1 MKKLGL
7 FISILIITL
16 LFGCGEEK
24 PEFSEHITPVLEVMA
39 NAPNADYLDPESM
52 LSYGLNSEPSEAER
66 EEAARLTQINDEN
79 WEKAL
84 GEHFGPGCLRA
95 SINTGIGKNLLWT
108 VEATDVESIELKSID
123 LKETKQN
130 GDEIVS
136 VTVTVDGEKEVVFEM
151 KFSYD
156 KDGLIDGVWYEPE
169 GMNVVEVILN
179 AQ

>member
-7 FISILIITL
+7 FISILIIML

-24 PEFSEHITPVLEVMA
+24 PEFSEHITPVLEIMA

-84 GEHFGPGCLRA
+84 GEHFVPARTCFGPLRQPMSSRSSLRA
-95 SINTGIGKNLLWT
+95 LISK
-108 VEATDVESIELKSID
+108 
-123 LKETKQN
+123 KQ
-130 GDEIVS
+130 S
-136 VTVTVDGEKEVVFEM
+136 RTAM
-151 KFSYD
+151 K
-156 KDGLIDGVWYEPE
+156 
-169 GMNVVEVILN
+169 
-179 AQ
+179 